1 MTDQTKNPSEAAASS
16 PSPYLSEGMLRAQAN
31 PDCAFPDAVQ
41 VLSREILRMRRDCP
55 PTAEVEQM
63 RAELTSL
70 RHAVGL
76 MTTAKP
82 DMEVDVR
89 DPVGMA
95 QKVVAMVEELRRDGL
110 TALTSAIEQKKRADL
125 AELDRDAWKHK
136 ADSLGADLNRIRA
149 LVPTTSDEQTTF
161 DAVFTRLQNLRAENE
176 KQSYALRE
184 NGELHLHLHN
194 IDEALREAGRPHRH
208 KGDELERIRDLA
220 GEVRGLR
227 GGEILGAVVAIDMF
241 LSRCGIKTD
250 RLAGLL
256 PVQWVIEAAKLLK
269 TPVVIHGGELS
280 LPAEAQ
286 TAIAA
291 MRDVGP
297 ELAKAGVPVGPRC
310 SHAEAV
316 AQLHGERDR
325 WREKFEAVDREAA
338 EAARWG
344 INTIKL
350 LADAGFL
357 PRAPKEAGVHEAVV
371 AALAELDRLRKES
384 KRDRAEKQQALL
396 DEIARLFPGKGDL
409 LGRVQKGAALAKIG
423 ADANNDG
430 WRERFMRLRDS
441 IKVQLAWCSTPSG
454 TPHPAMLAEHR
465 VLSCALK
472 NAEAMLREAS
482 GDLASLPSLP
492 AKEGPLP
499 GSFCGTNQPE
509 MPPLKAD
516 APCGYKPAS
525 HRDDFDDTPNFV
537 GKVASVPVELSVDD
551 VAKAARKGVADML
564 VAAGEAALASIQ
576 SQQEHVAPA
585 TGQPRTEAPLAAD
598 GSGTVVELGEAFRV
612 AMRESGTADH
622 EGQRLRWLRDA
633 VAELAKVVE
642 RIGAR

>member
-1 MTDQTKNPSEAAASS
+1 MSQTNPSEAAAASS
-16 PSPYLSEGMLRAQAN
+16 PFTTDRLRTIEAKPFTVTHGDTA
-31 PDCAFPDAVQ
+31 AMA
-41 VLSREILRMRRDCP
+41 REILRMREE
-55 PTAEVEQM
+55 AKHQQWAAKQHVE
-63 RAELTSL
+63 RLPDGLFGGPLGNTVDE
-70 RHAVGL
+70 AVGKL
-76 MTTAKP
+76 VDCIRNLAAGLGREAKALLEASFMLRCADGGHP
-82 DMEVDVR
+82 MPSPR
-89 DPVGMA
+89 
-95 QKVVAMVEELRRDGL
+95 VEETFGIFEALRKLCDERD
-110 TALTSAIEQKKRADL
+110 TAMHEA
-125 AELDRDAWKHK
+125 DAWKRK
-136 ADSLGADLNRIRA
+136 ADTLGADLNRIRA
-149 LVPTTSDEQTTF
+149 LVPTASDEQTTF
-161 DAVFTRLQNLRAENE
+161 DAVRAE
-176 KQSYALRE
+176 LR
-184 NGELHLHLHN
+184 
-194 IDEALREAGRPHRH
+194 R
-208 KGDELERIRDLA
+208 
-220 GEVRGLR
+220 LR
-227 GGEILGAVVAIDMF
+227 GESLGDALNF
-241 LSRCGIKTD
+241 
-250 RLAGLL
+250 GLKM
-256 PVQWVIEAAKLLK
+256 PPA
-269 TPVVIHGGELS
+269 

-297 ELAKAGVPVGPRC
+297 ELAKAGVPVGMCVGGGTRPL

-316 AQLHGERDR
+316 AQLRDERDQ

-371 AALAELDRLRKES
+371 AALAELNRLRNES

-396 DEIARLFPGKGDL
+396 DQIAQLLPGKGDL

-423 ADANNDG
+423 AEASNDG

-454 TPHPAMLAEHR
+454 TPHPGMLAEHR

-525 HRDDFDDTPNFV
+525 HRDDFDNAPNFG
-537 GKVASVPVELSVDD
+537 GKF
-551 VAKAARKGVADML
+551 
-564 VAAGEAALASIQ
+564 
-576 SQQEHVAPA
+576 APA
-585 TGQPRTEAPLAAD
+585 TGQPRAEAPLAAD
-598 GSGTVVELGEAFRV
+598 GSGTVVELGEAFRQQMNAATV
-612 AMRESGTADH
+612 YVDMGDRIHALHR
-622 EGQRLRWLRDA
+622 A
-633 VAELAKVVE
+633 VGELAKVVE
-642 RIGAR
+642 RMGVRS

>member
-1 MTDQTKNPSEAAASS
+1 MDQTNPSEAAAAS
-16 PSPYLSEGMLRAQAN
+16 
-31 PDCAFPDAVQ
+31 FPQNQIRVRLESAIDTLTACV
-41 VLSREILRMRRDCP
+41 RRH
-55 PTAEVEQM
+55 TA
-63 RAELTSL
+63 
-70 RHAVGL
+70 
-76 MTTAKP
+76 
-82 DMEVDVR
+82 
-89 DPVGMA
+89 
-95 QKVVAMVEELRRDGL
+95 GL
-110 TALTSAIEQKKRADL
+110 TAFDPTPPSMFDIEKAKGAIRLLVDNVMLDCPRA
-125 AELDRDAWKHK
+125 A
-136 ADSLGADLNRIRA
+136 
-149 LVPTTSDEQTTF
+149 
-161 DAVFTRLQNLRAENE
+161 
-176 KQSYALRE
+176 
-184 NGELHLHLHN
+184 
-194 IDEALREAGRPHRH
+194 
-208 KGDELERIRDLA
+208 
-220 GEVRGLR
+220 
-227 GGEILGAVVAIDMF
+227 
-241 LSRCGIKTD
+241 
-250 RLAGLL
+250 
-256 PVQWVIEAAKLLK
+256 
-269 TPVVIHGGELS
+269 

-297 ELAKAGVPVGPRC
+297 ELAKAGVPVGMCVGGGTRPL

-316 AQLHGERDR
+316 AQLRGERDR

-371 AALAELDRLRKES
+371 AALAELNRLRNES

-396 DEIARLFPGKGDL
+396 DQIAQLLPGKGDL

-423 ADANNDG
+423 AEASNDG

-454 TPHPAMLAEHR
+454 TPHPGMLAEHR

-525 HRDDFDDTPNFV
+525 HRDDFDNAPNFG
-537 GKVASVPVELSVDD
+537 GKF
-551 VAKAARKGVADML
+551 
-564 VAAGEAALASIQ
+564 
-576 SQQEHVAPA
+576 APA

-598 GSGTVVELGEAFRV
+598 GSGTVVELGEAFRT
-612 AMRESGTADH
+612 AMINASVLTMADILPGESIEAAKLRHLRE
-622 EGQRLRWLRDA
+622 A
-633 VAELAKVVE
+633 VAELAEVVE
-642 RIGAR
+642 RIGSR